1 MPKTPD
7 EYAVY
12 IMLTSGHREEVRFAT
27 IQEFQEWYSSKLM
40 PQANDTNFLSV
51 PIRNVQGEYM
61 VIRPSCVAGVR
72 VEPIFA
78 GSIDRDF

>member
-7 EYAVY
+7 EYAVH
-12 IMLTSGHREEVRFAT
+12 IMLTSGHRQEVRFT
-27 IQEFQEWYSSKLM
+27 TLQEFQDWYSSKLM
-40 PQANDTNFLSV
+40 PNANDTSFLTV
-51 PIRNVQGEYM
+51 PMSNSQGEYM
-61 VIRPSCVAGVR
+61 VIRPSCVAGIR